1 MANLFKLW
9 RCGYYVTF
17 YFRKSIWRLGGLFL
31 INEQAVFWSRVLTEL
46 TLSFHIIYA
55 TIGVGI
61 PLMIMI
67 AQWVGIKNNDE
78 HYILLARRWTRG
90 FVITVAVGVVTGTAI
105 GLQLSLLWPNF
116 MQLAGQVIA
125 LPLFMETFA
134 FFFEAIFLGI
144 YLYTWDRFD
153 NQKKHMLL
161 LIPVA
166 IGASMSAV
174 FITIVNAFMNAPQGF
189 EIVDG
194 QLVNIQPLI
203 AMFNPAMPTKV
214 AHVVVT
220 AYMTSAFVLA
230 SIAAYRLLKGS
241 DHVYHKKALYLLMK
255 LGLIFSIAAALIGDF
270 SGKYLAEYQ
279 PEKLAAAEWHFETE
293 EGASLILFGIMNDG
307 EVKYEIRI
315 PFALSILAHSH
326 PTAEVIGLE
335 EYPKDEWPPLYI
347 HYLFNIMVFI
357 GMFMTLV
364 SFLYVAA
371 VTRRWTFV
379 KSKWFGWVMV
389 AGGPLSM
396 IAIEAGWW
404 LAEVGRQPWI
414 LRGIMRTEHG
424 ATTSGSVDLMFILF
438 CILYIVLGI
447 GSVVVLNRMFRS
459 NPIEREIADRQ
470 SEKKG
475 EIQ

>member
-1 MANLFKLW
+1 M
-9 RCGYYVTF
+9 
-17 YFRKSIWRLGGLFL
+17 
-31 INEQAVFWSRVLTEL
+31 INESAVFWSRVLTEL

-67 AQWVGIKNNDE
+67 AQWVGYKNNDE
-78 HYILLARRWTRG
+78 HYILLARRWARG

-116 MQLAGQVIA
+116 MRLAGQVIA

-153 NQKKHMLL
+153 SQKKHMLL

-189 EIVDG
+189 EVLNG
-194 QLVNIQPLI
+194 ELVNIQPLV

-214 AHVVVT
+214 AHVLVT
-220 AYMTSAFVLA
+220 AYMTSAFILA
-230 SIAAYRLLKGS
+230 SIAAFRLLKGS
-241 DHVYHKKALYLLMK
+241 DHIYHKKALYLLMK
-255 LGLIFSIAAALIGDF
+255 LGLIFSIATAIIGDF

-293 EGASLILFGIMNDG
+293 KGAPLIMFGVLDDG
-307 EVKYEIRI
+307 EIKYEIRI
-315 PFALSILAHSH
+315 PYALSILAHSN
-326 PTAEVIGLE
+326 PNAEVIGLNE
-335 EYPKDEWPPLYI
+335 FPEDEIPPLYI
-347 HYLFNIMVFI
+347 HYLFDTMVSI
-357 GMFMTLV
+357 GMFMVLV
-364 SFLYVAA
+364 SVVYLFG
-371 VTRRWTFV
+371 
-379 KSKWFGWVMV
+379 KSRGWSFIKRKWFRWIVV
-389 AGGPLSM
+389 AGGPLSV

-414 LRGIMRTEHG
+414 LRGFMRTEEG
-424 ATTSGSVDLMFILF
+424 ATTSDNVDLMLLLF
-438 CILYIVLGI
+438 CILYIILAF
-447 GSVVVLNRMFRS
+447 GSVIVLRRMFRS
-459 NPIEREIADRQ
+459 NPIEKEIEDREFERGDGAR
-470 SEKKG
+470 
-475 EIQ
+475 

>member
-1 MANLFKLW
+1 M
-9 RCGYYVTF
+9 G
-17 YFRKSIWRLGGLFL
+17 
-31 INEQAVFWSRVLTEL
+31 NEESVFFSRVLTEL

-67 AQWVGIKNNDE
+67 AQWVGIKKQDE

-116 MQLAGQVIA
+116 MELAGNVIA

-144 YLYTWDRFD
+144 YLYTWDRFE

-166 IGASMSAV
+166 IGASFSAI

-189 EIVDG
+189 DIVNG
-194 QLVNIQPLI
+194 QLVNINPIL
-203 AMFNPAMPTKV
+203 AMFTPAMPTKV
-214 AHVVVT
+214 THVLST

-230 SIAAYRLLKGS
+230 SIGAFRLLKGS
-241 DHVYHKKALYLLMK
+241 NHIYHKKALLLTMK
-255 LGLIFSIAAALIGDF
+255 IGLIFSIATAVIGDF

-293 EGASLILFGIMNDG
+293 EGAPLMLYGVLDDG
-307 EVKYEIRI
+307 EVKYAIKI
-315 PFALSILAHSH
+315 PYALSILAHSN
-326 PTAEVIGLE
+326 PNAEVIGLDQFAE
-335 EYPKDEWPPLYI
+335 DEIPPLYI
-347 HYLFNIMVFI
+347 HYLFDLMVTI
-357 GMFMTLV
+357 GMWMTAL
-364 SFLYVAA
+364 SLFYVLG
-371 VTRRWTFV
+371 TWFKMRFV
-379 KSKWFGWVMV
+379 PSKWFRWLIVL
-389 AGGPLSM
+389 GGPLSI

-404 LAEVGRQPWI
+404 FAEVGRQPWI
-414 LRGIMRTEHG
+414 LRGIMRTEDA
-424 ATTSGSVDLMFILF
+424 ATSSGQVDLMLLLF
-438 CILYIVLGI
+438 AGLYLVLAIGSIIVLT
-447 GSVVVLNRMFRS
+447 RMFRK
-459 NPIEREIADRQ
+459 NPVEQELSDREL
-470 SEKKG
+470 EKEG
-475 EIQ
+475 ELR

>member
-1 MANLFKLW
+1 M
-9 RCGYYVTF
+9 G
-17 YFRKSIWRLGGLFL
+17 
-31 INEQAVFWSRVLTEL
+31 NEESVFFSRVLTEL

-67 AQWVGIKNNDE
+67 AQWVGIKKQDE

-116 MQLAGQVIA
+116 MELAGNVIA

-144 YLYTWDRFD
+144 YLYTWDRFE

-166 IGASMSAV
+166 IGASFSAI

-189 EIVDG
+189 DIVNG
-194 QLVNIQPLI
+194 QLVNINPIL
-203 AMFNPAMPTKV
+203 AMFTPAMPTKV
-214 AHVVVT
+214 AHVLST

-230 SIAAYRLLKGS
+230 SIGAFRLLKGS
-241 DHVYHKKALYLLMK
+241 NHIYHKKALLLTMK
-255 LGLIFSIAAALIGDF
+255 IGLIFSIATAVIGDF

-293 EGASLILFGIMNDG
+293 EGAPLMLYGVLDDG
-307 EVKYEIRI
+307 EVKYAIKI
-315 PFALSILAHSH
+315 PYALSILAHSN
-326 PTAEVIGLE
+326 PNAEVIGLDQFQE
-335 EYPKDEWPPLYI
+335 DEIPPLYI
-347 HYLFNIMVFI
+347 HYLFDLMVTI
-357 GMFMTLV
+357 GMWMTAL
-364 SFLYVAA
+364 SLFYVLGTWFKMRF
-371 VTRRWTFV
+371 VT
-379 KSKWFGWVMV
+379 SKWFRWLIVL
-389 AGGPLSM
+389 GGPLSI

-404 LAEVGRQPWI
+404 FAEVGRQPWI
-414 LRGIMRTEHG
+414 LRGIMRTEEA
-424 ATTSGSVDLMFILF
+424 ATSSGQVDLMLLLF
-438 CILYIVLGI
+438 AGLYLVLAIGSIIVLT
-447 GSVVVLNRMFRS
+447 RMFRK
-459 NPIEREIADRQ
+459 NPVEQELADREL
-470 SEKKG
+470 EKEG
-475 EIQ
+475 DQR